1 MASSSTARVP
11 IRVAFA
17 LLIVLAIFYVGR
29 PLYWKLSATVH
40 EIREKKTTVKE
51 GISQFVMEARRSVG
65 WGQGELE
72 VGDESGKSSGIATAR
87 RILWSGDSKRIA

>member
-1 MASSSTARVP
+1 MASSTARVP
-11 IRVAFA
+11 IRLAFA
-17 LLIVLAIFYVGR
+17 LLVILAIFYIGR

-65 WGQGELE
+65 WGQGELDVGSGT
-72 VGDESGKSSGIATAR
+72 VGDESGKSSGVATSR
-87 RILWSGDSKRIA
+87 RILLVK